1 MTGDDRLPVALD
13 VSAVPAQPAGAGVYV
28 LRMVEALAAGGGLDL
43 DLVAAVGDRRRW
55 EAAAPEARVHAVAPG
70 RRPVRLAWEQAQAP
84 ALARRLGGLWHGPHY
99 TMPLRANVPTV
110 VTIHDLTFFDH
121 PEWHERAKVVY
132 FRRMI
137 RESSQRADT
146 LVCVSNYTA
155 DRLTDLLAPT
165 VPVEVITHG
174 VDHRHFR
181 TEDAEDDDLARLAAL
196 GVQGPFVAFTGTL
209 EPRKNV
215 PALVRAMARLAP
227 THPGLKL
234 VLAGHRGWGGAEVDA
249 TVATSGLE
257 ERVINLGYVEDA
269 VLPALYR
276 QAAAVA
282 YPSLE
287 EGFGLPALEALAC
300 GAAVVTSS
308 GSAMEEVA
316 GGAALLVRP
325 GDEVGL
331 TEALEALLA
340 GGADVAELRGAG
352 PVVAQGHTWANAAAR
367 QRDVYRR
374 VLGESRRVRSSS

>member
-1 MTGDDRLPVALD
+1 MTPSGRLPVALD

-28 LRMVEALAAGGGLDL
+28 LRLVEALAAAGGLEL
-43 DLVAAVGDRRRW
+43 ELVAAVGDRRRW
-55 EAAAPEARVHAVAPG
+55 EHAAPEARVHAVAPG

-110 VTIHDLTFFDH
+110 VTIHDLTFYDH
-121 PEWHERAKVVY
+121 PEWHERAKVMY

-137 RESSQRADT
+137 RESAERADT
-146 LVCVSNYTA
+146 LVCVSEYTA
-155 DRLTDLLAPT
+155 DRLRALLAPT

-174 VDHRHFR
+174 VDHRRFR
-181 TEDAEDDDLARLAAL
+181 PDDDEDDLARLATL
-196 GVQGPFVAFTGTL
+196 GVKPPFVAFTGTL

-227 THPGLKL
+227 THPDLQL

-249 TVATSGLE
+249 AVTTSGLD
-257 ERVINLGYVEDA
+257 ERVVNLGYVDEV

-282 YPSLE
+282 YPSLV

-308 GSAMEEVA
+308 GSAMEEITNGAAVLVKPGNEEALTEAIEAVVA
-316 GGAALLVRP
+316 GGPQVEKLRQMGP
-325 GDEVGL
+325 E
-331 TEALEALLA
+331 
-340 GGADVAELRGAG
+340 VAE
-352 PVVAQGHTWANAAAR
+352 GHTWARAAER
-367 QRDVYRR
+367 QIEIYRR
-374 VLGESRRVRSSS
+374 VLDSFSPAAPTS

>member
-1 MTGDDRLPVALD
+1 MTTGDRLPVALD
-13 VSAVPAQPAGAGVYV
+13 VSAVPAQPAGAGIYV
-28 LRMVEALAAGGGLDL
+28 LRLVEALATAGGLDL
-43 DLVAAVGDRRRW
+43 SLVAAVGDRRRW
-55 EAAAPEARVHAVAPG
+55 EHAAPDATVHAVAPG

-99 TMPLRANVPTV
+99 TMPLRADVPAV

-121 PEWHERAKVVY
+121 PEWHERAKVMY

-137 RESSQRADT
+137 RESAERADT
-146 LVCVSNYTA
+146 LVCVSQYTA
-155 DRLTDLLAPT
+155 ARLEALLAPT

-174 VDHRHFR
+174 VDHRRFR
-181 TEDAEDDDLARLAAL
+181 VGDDHDLERLAAL
-196 GVQGPFVAFTGTL
+196 GVRPPFVAFTGTL

-227 THPGLKL
+227 THPGLNL

-249 TVATSGLE
+249 AVTTSGLGD
-257 ERVINLGYVEDA
+257 RVMSLGYVDDA

-316 GGAALLVRP
+316 GGAALLVAP
-325 GDEVGL
+325 GDEVAL
-331 TEALEALLA
+331 TEAIEAL
-340 GGADVAELRGAG
+340 VAAG
-352 PVVAQGHTWANAAAR
+352 PEVESLRQAGPAVAHDHTWARAAER
-367 QRDVYRR
+367 QIEVYRR
-374 VLGESRRVRSSS
+374 VLSSSPSRVAPSS

>member
-1 MTGDDRLPVALD
+1 VTTGARLPVALD

-28 LRMVEALAAGGGLDL
+28 LRLVEALAATRALDL
-43 DLVAAVGDRRRW
+43 ELVAAVGDHRRW
-55 EAAAPEARVHAVAPG
+55 EHAAPEARVHAVAPG

-99 TMPLRANVPTV
+99 TMPLRADVPTV

-137 RESSQRADT
+137 RESAQRADT
-146 LVCVSNYTA
+146 LVCVSQYTA
-155 DRLTDLLAPT
+155 ARLYDLLAPS

-174 VDHRHFR
+174 VDHRRFR
-181 TEDAEDDDLARLAAL
+181 PGDEDDLELLAGL
-196 GVQGPFVAFTGTL
+196 GLRPPFVAFTGTL

-227 THPGLKL
+227 THPGLQL

-249 TVATSGLE
+249 AVATSGLGD
-257 ERVINLGYVEDA
+257 RVVNLGYVDDA

-316 GGAALLVRP
+316 GEAALLVRP
-325 GDEVGL
+325 GDEAGL

-340 GGADVAELRGAG
+340 GGPEVARLRQAG
-352 PVVAQGHTWANAAAR
+352 PVVAKDHTWAQAAGR
-367 QRDVYRR
+367 QVEVYRR
-374 VLGESRRVRSSS
+374 VLQAPPRLSTGS

>member
-1 MTGDDRLPVALD
+1 MTTGARLPVALD

-28 LRMVEALAAGGGLDL
+28 LRLVEALAATRALDL
-43 DLVAAVGDRRRW
+43 ELVAAVGDHRRW
-55 EAAAPEARVHAVAPG
+55 EHAAPEARVHAVAPG

-99 TMPLRANVPTV
+99 TMPLRADVPTV

-137 RESSQRADT
+137 RESAQRADT
-146 LVCVSNYTA
+146 LVCVSQYTA
-155 DRLTDLLAPT
+155 ARLYDLLAPS

-174 VDHRHFR
+174 VDHRRFR
-181 TEDAEDDDLARLAAL
+181 PGDEDDLELLAGL
-196 GVQGPFVAFTGTL
+196 GLRPPFVAFTGTL

-227 THPGLKL
+227 THPGLQL

-249 TVATSGLE
+249 AVATSGLGD
-257 ERVINLGYVEDA
+257 RVVNLGYVDDA

-316 GGAALLVRP
+316 GEAALLVRP
-325 GDEVGL
+325 GDEAGL

-340 GGADVAELRGAG
+340 GGPEVARRRQAG
-352 PVVAQGHTWANAAAR
+352 PVVAKDHTWAQAAGR
-367 QRDVYRR
+367 QVEVYRR
-374 VLGESRRVRSSS
+374 VLQAPPRLSTGS

>member
-1 MTGDDRLPVALD
+1 MSGSGRLPVAMD

-28 LRMVEALAAGGGLDL
+28 LRQVEAAAFSQGLDL
-43 DLVAAVGDRRRW
+43 ELVAAVGDRQRW
-55 EAAAPEARVHAVAPG
+55 EVAAPEARVHAVAPG

-137 RESSQRADT
+137 RESAERADT
-146 LVCVSNYTA
+146 LVCVSQYTA
-155 DRLTDLLAPT
+155 ARLHALLSPRI
-165 VPVEVITHG
+165 PVEVITHG
-174 VDHRHFR
+174 VDHRRFR
-181 TEDAEDDDLARLAAL
+181 TGDEDDLARLGTL
-196 GVQGPFVAFTGTL
+196 GVRAPFVAFTGTL

-227 THPGLKL
+227 AHPELQL

-249 TVATSGLE
+249 TVATSGLD
-257 ERVINLGYVEDA
+257 ERVVNLGYVEDE

-325 GDEVGL
+325 GDEGGL
-331 TEALEALLA
+331 TEALEALVA
-340 GGADVAELRGAG
+340 GGSEVEDLRRAG
-352 PVVAQGHTWANAAAR
+352 PVVAKGHTWAAAAER
-367 QRDVYRR
+367 QLEVYRR
-374 VLGESRRVRSSS
+374 VLEGSPRLPSGS

>member
-1 MTGDDRLPVALD
+1 
-13 VSAVPAQPAGAGVYV
+13 
-28 LRMVEALAAGGGLDL
+28 
-43 DLVAAVGDRRRW
+43 
-55 EAAAPEARVHAVAPG
+55 
-70 RRPVRLAWEQAQAP
+70 
-84 ALARRLGGLWHGPHY
+84 
-99 TMPLRANVPTV
+99 V

-137 RESSQRADT
+137 RESAQRADT
-146 LVCVSNYTA
+146 LVCVSEYTA
-155 DRLTDLLAPT
+155 ARLYDLLAPS

-174 VDHRHFR
+174 VDHRRFR
-181 TEDAEDDDLARLAAL
+181 PGDEDDLELLAGL
-196 GVQGPFVAFTGTL
+196 GLRPPFVAFTGTL

-227 THPGLKL
+227 THPGLQL

-249 TVATSGLE
+249 TVATSGLGD
-257 ERVINLGYVEDA
+257 RVVNLGYVDDA

-316 GGAALLVRP
+316 GEAALLVRP
-325 GDEVGL
+325 GDEAGL

-340 GGADVAELRGAG
+340 GGPEVARLRQAG
-352 PVVAQGHTWANAAAR
+352 PVLAKDHTWAQAAGR
-367 QRDVYRR
+367 QVEVYRR
-374 VLGESRRVRSSS
+374 VLEASPRLSTGS

>member
-1 MTGDDRLPVALD
+1 MTPSGRLPVALD

-28 LRMVEALAAGGGLDL
+28 LRLVEALAAAGGVDL
-43 DLVAAVGDRRRW
+43 ELVAAVGDRRRW
-55 EAAAPEARVHAVAPG
+55 EHAAPDARVHAVAPG

-110 VTIHDLTFFDH
+110 VTIHDLTFYDH
-121 PEWHERAKVVY
+121 PEWHERAKVMY

-137 RESSQRADT
+137 RESAERADT
-146 LVCVSNYTA
+146 LVCVSEYTA
-155 DRLTDLLAPT
+155 DRLRALLAPT

-174 VDHRHFR
+174 VDHRRFR
-181 TEDAEDDDLARLAAL
+181 PEEEDDLARLATL
-196 GVQGPFVAFTGTL
+196 GVKPPFVAFTGTL

-227 THPGLKL
+227 THPELQL

-249 TVATSGLE
+249 AVTTSGLE
-257 ERVINLGYVEDA
+257 ERVINLGYVDEV
-269 VLPALYR
+269 VLPARYR

-308 GSAMEEVA
+308 GSAMEEVTNGASVLVKPGNEEALNAAIEAVVA
-316 GGAALLVRP
+316 GGPNV
-325 GDEVGL
+325 EVLRKMGP
-331 TEALEALLA
+331 E
-340 GGADVAELRGAG
+340 VAE
-352 PVVAQGHTWANAAAR
+352 GHTWARAAEH
-367 QRDVYRR
+367 QIEVYRR
-374 VLGESRRVRSSS
+374 VLDSSAPAAPTS

>member
-1 MTGDDRLPVALD
+1 
-13 VSAVPAQPAGAGVYV
+13 
-28 LRMVEALAAGGGLDL
+28 
-43 DLVAAVGDRRRW
+43 
-55 EAAAPEARVHAVAPG
+55 
-70 RRPVRLAWEQAQAP
+70 P

-137 RESSQRADT
+137 RESAQRADT

-174 VDHRHFR
+174 VDHRRFR
-181 TEDAEDDDLARLAAL
+181 TEDGDGDDLARLADL

-257 ERVINLGYVEDA
+257 ERVINLGYVDDA

-352 PVVAQGHTWANAAAR
+352 PVVAQGHTWATAAAR